1 MPLNPTAARP
11 FARAIALV
19 LATLFLAVGAAVS
32 VAHAADTNGIS
43 GTPASETGADGRS
56 RFSYQV
62 APGQQVQ
69 DGYLVRNS
77 GTAAQ
82 TMTVFATDAF
92 NTPDGGYGLLDT
104 NAKPKDSGSWVAF
117 AGGVK
122 QLTIPLAAGASQLV
136 IFTVD
141 VPADA
146 SPGDHAAGVVISVT
160 SPSGQV
166 IVDRRVAT
174 RLYVRVSGALQAT
187 LTVGSIAASY
197 ASQLNPFAGTTSL
210 VFTVKNNGNVALAAN
225 AVVGATTYF
234 GIAAAPQSRT
244 TIGELLPGATRVVTM
259 TVPGVAQL
267 GYLNPFVHLIPT
279 IDKDALNPGQL
290 REIDRDTTLIVP
302 PWWLIILIAL
312 AGGVWAFLVLRRRSN
327 DKNAAAWVAHMEAE
341 AKRKYGDEDDLV
353 GAALTGL
360 TGAASAPSDAT
371 KR

>member
-11 FARAIALV
+11 FARAIALTF
-19 LATLFLAVGAAVS
+19 ATLFLAAGAAVS

-43 GTPASETGADGRS
+43 GAPANEAGADGRS

-69 DGYLVRNS
+69 DGYLMRNT
-77 GTAAQ
+77 GTTAQ

-104 NAKPKDSGSWVAF
+104 DAKPTDSGSWVAF

-136 IFTVD
+136 PFTVD

-197 ASQLNPFAGTTSL
+197 ASQLNPFAGATSL

-225 AVVGATTYF
+225 AVVGVNTYF
-234 GIAAAPQSRT
+234 GIGAAPQSRT

-267 GYLNPFVHLIPT
+267 GYLNPYVHLIPT

-290 REIDRDTTLIVP
+290 RGIDRDTTLVVP
-302 PWWLIILIAL
+302 PWWLIILIVL

-341 AKRKYGDEDDLV
+341 AKRKYDDQDDLV
-353 GAALTGL
+353 GADVTGL